1 MTHGAI
7 QLSSTKPNVN
17 PAMALSVST
26 GKDTMQLNAY
36 TTTLRLPPVAAPQP
50 HPISHQASEKPGM
63 TQAEIRRLVL
73 ELIG

>member
-7 QLSSTKPNVN
+7 HPFLTTPSIN

-36 TTTLRLPPVAAPQP
+36 TTNLRLPPVTAPQQL
-50 HPISHQASEKPGM
+50 PINHQGAEKPGM